1 MVKTKKTS
9 IIWLVFLICFF
20 LGRLILFGDEL
31 PNSSSEQLTLKEAI
45 KRVLANNSSVKKATE
60 AISILTVRVGENRS
74 NLWPKLQTVGSFT
87 RLGPVPELTIPEMG
101 TFKFYPANNFDL
113 HLAAHQLLFDNHRTR
128 EAINLSQAQV
138 TEALDRLEVLKRD
151 LSFATAEL
159 FYSILYL
166 KESLRVKTE
175 HLQTLQKHLEAAEKK
190 LEAGTATELDL
201 LNIKVRMAST
211 ENIIADLKNNLE
223 KQELR
228 LKQLMGQVDNKP
240 LELAGSFATEKIK
253 VDEEAL
259 IQEALKQ
266 RTEMKTVE
274 DQIKIASLNLD
285 LASLHNKPTVSL
297 NLVGGLK
304 NGFIP
309 NLNTMKF
316 NFAAALEVNVPIF
329 DGHLTQALK
338 AEAEANLRV
347 NQSQQ
352 QEIEDMI
359 KTEVLEALS
368 DLKASQQKLELVEVN
383 LQQAKKAL
391 DYARSRYE
399 AGTITNLDLM
409 DTEDAY
415 TEAEFIRLQAI
426 YQFTLSLLSLQKA
439 VGQEVMAD

>member
-1 MVKTKKTS
+1 MTKTKKAS
-9 IIWLVFLICFF
+9 VIWLVFLICFF
-20 LGRLILFGDEL
+20 VGRLILFGDEL
-31 PNSSSEQLTLKEAI
+31 PSSSSDQLTLKEAI
-45 KRVLANNSSVKKATE
+45 KRVLTNNASVKKTTE
-60 AISILTVRVGENRS
+60 AISILTARVGGSRS
-74 NLWPKLQTVGSFT
+74 NLWPKLQTVGNYT
-87 RLGPVPELTIPEMG
+87 RLGPVPELTIPKMG

-151 LSFATAEL
+151 LSFGTAEL

-175 HLQTLQKHLEAAEKK
+175 HLQTLHKHLEAAEKK

-253 VDEEAL
+253 LDEETL

-266 RTEMKTVE
+266 RMEMKTVE
-274 DQIKIASLNLD
+274 DQIKIASLGLD
-285 LASLHNKPTVSL
+285 FASLHNKPSVSL
-297 NLVGGLK
+297 NLMGGLK

-316 NFAAALEVNVPIF
+316 NFAAALEVDVPIF

-347 NQSQQ
+347 SRSQQ
-352 QEIEDMI
+352 QEVEDMI

-368 DLKASQQKLELVEVN
+368 DLKSSEQKLNLVEVN

-391 DYARSRYE
+391 DYARSHYE

-439 VGQEVMAD
+439 VGREVLAD

>member
-1 MVKTKKTS
+1 
-9 IIWLVFLICFF
+9 
-20 LGRLILFGDEL
+20 
-31 PNSSSEQLTLKEAI
+31 
-45 KRVLANNSSVKKATE
+45 
-60 AISILTVRVGENRS
+60 
-74 NLWPKLQTVGSFT
+74 
-87 RLGPVPELTIPEMG
+87 
-101 TFKFYPANNFDL
+101 
-113 HLAAHQLLFDNHRTR
+113 
-128 EAINLSQAQV
+128 
-138 TEALDRLEVLKRD
+138 
-151 LSFATAEL
+151 
-159 FYSILYL
+159 ILYL

-201 LNIKVRMAST
+201 LNLKVRMAST
-211 ENIIADLKNNLE
+211 ENIIADLNNNLK

-253 VDEEAL
+253 LDEETL

-266 RTEMKTVE
+266 RMEMKTVE
-274 DQIKIASLNLD
+274 DQIKIASLGLEF
-285 LASLHNKPTVSL
+285 ASLHNKPSVSL
-297 NLVGGLK
+297 NLIGGLK

-309 NLNTMKF
+309 NLNTLKF
-316 NFAAALEVNVPIF
+316 NYAAALEVNVPIF

-347 NQSQQ
+347 SRSQQ
-352 QEIEDMI
+352 QEVEDMI

-368 DLKASQQKLELVEVN
+368 DLKSSEQKLNLVEVN

-391 DYARSRYE
+391 DYARSHYE

-415 TEAEFIRLQAI
+415 TEAEFIRLQAV

-439 VGQEVMAD
+439 VGQEILID